1 MRTTTAKW
9 LPWLTLFIIASMGLT
24 GWLLWGNRAQ
34 TGTETTR
41 SSTAEIYTCPMDPEV
56 QQDQPG
62 KCPICGM
69 NLVLKK
75 ADSAQPKSDKSESAE
90 NETKSES
97 TDKYQCPMHPAIVQD
112 HPGDCPICGMKLV
125 RMKGSASDQSKPSS
139 SSSHKVAFY
148 RSPMNPNQTS
158 PVPRKDEMG
167 MDYLPVYEEDSSGDS
182 DVNGRAA
189 VEIDPKRQQLI
200 GLRIAKAEK
209 AGISGG
215 WRTVGRVEI
224 DPTRVSRINVKV
236 AGFVEHVFVDFVG
249 RAVKRG
255 EPLFTLY
262 SPDLLAAQQEYLL
275 SLENRENNTNEGQA
289 STYDAVVLAVR
300 NKLKNWDVPES
311 AIVRMEETRETTKAL
326 TFTSPVSGVVTLK
339 DVVEGAT
346 LESGAVPYEVTDL
359 NVVWV
364 MADAYQPD
372 LAHVHVGTRASM
384 SFEALPD
391 RVIIG
396 TVAFID
402 PILDVQSRTA
412 KVRLEVENENR
423 DLKPGMFGEVLFKGE
438 SRESLT
444 IPSDAL
450 IPTGSGFYVFV
461 ALGEG
466 QFEPRAVMLGDKSG
480 ERVEIIEG
488 LSEGE
493 SVVTRANFLVDSES
507 SLRAALS
514 AVEGN

>member
-1 MRTTTAKW
+1 MKTESAKW
-9 LPWLTLFIIASMGLT
+9 LPWLALVIIASIGLNV
-24 GWLLWGNRAQ
+24 WLFWGNRDH
-34 TGTETTR
+34 TGADSTH
-41 SSTAEIYTCPMDPEV
+41 SSSVDIYTCPMDPQI
-56 QQDQPG
+56 QQREPG

-75 ADSAQPKSDKSESAE
+75 VDSPQAKSDKPE
-90 NETKSES
+90 NTDKDPSS
-97 TDKYQCPMHPAIVQD
+97 VGADKYQCPMHPAIVQD

-125 RMKGSASDQSKPSS
+125 KMKESASDQSQSGS
-139 SSSHKVAFY
+139 ASSHQVAFY
-148 RSPMNPNQTS
+148 RSPMDPNQTS

-182 DVNGRAA
+182 DVKDRAA
-189 VEIDPKRQQLI
+189 VEIDPTRQQLI
-200 GLRIAKAEK
+200 GLRTAKAER
-209 AGISGG
+209 AGIAGG
-215 WRTVGRVEI
+215 WQTVGRVEI

-236 AGFVEHVFVDFVG
+236 TGFVEQVFVDFIG

-275 SLENRENNTNEGQA
+275 ALENRKNNTNDSQA
-289 STYDAVVLAVR
+289 LMYDDVVFAVR
-300 NKLKNWDVPES
+300 HKLKNWDVPES
-311 AIVRMEETRETTKAL
+311 AIARLEETRETTKAL
-326 TFTSPVSGVVTLK
+326 TFTSPVSGVVTSK

-346 LESGAVPYEVTDL
+346 LEPGAVPYEITDL

-364 MADAYQPD
+364 MADAYQ
-372 LAHVHVGTRASM
+372 LNLVQVHVGTRASM

-396 TVAFID
+396 TVAFVD
-402 PILDVQSRTA
+402 PILDAQSRTA
-412 KVRLEVENENR
+412 KVRLEVQNE
-423 DLKPGMFGEVLFKGE
+423 DGELKPGMYGEVLFRGE

-450 IPTGSGFYVFV
+450 IPTGRGFYVFV

-466 QFEPRAVMLGDKSG
+466 KFEPRAVTLGEKSG
-480 ERVEIIEG
+480 EKVEVMKG

-514 AVEGN
+514 AVEGK

>member
-1 MRTTTAKW
+1 MKTASTKW
-9 LPWLTLFIIASMGLT
+9 LPWLALVIIASVGLYI
-24 GWLLWGNRAQ
+24 WLFWGNSDH
-34 TGTETTR
+34 TGTDSTQSLTT
-41 SSTAEIYTCPMDPEV
+41 EIYTCPMDPQV
-56 QQDQPG
+56 QEDKPG

-69 NLVLKK
+69 NLVLRK
-75 ADSAQPKSDKSESAE
+75 ADLTQPKSDKSESPE
-90 NETKSES
+90 KETNSES
-97 TDKYQCPMHPAIVQD
+97 TEKYQCPMHPAIVQD

-125 RMKGSASDQSKPSS
+125 KMKGSASDQSKPSS

-148 RSPMNPNQTS
+148 RSPMDPNQTS

-167 MDYLPVYEEDSSGDS
+167 MDYLPVYEEDSSGDT
-182 DVNGRAA
+182 DVKDRAA
-189 VEIDPKRQQLI
+189 VEIDPTRQQLI
-200 GLRIAKAEK
+200 GLRTAKAER
-209 AGISGG
+209 AGIAGG

-236 AGFVEHVFVDFVG
+236 TGFVEHVFVDFVG

-262 SPDLLAAQQEYLL
+262 SPDLLAAQQEYVLA
-275 SLENRENNTNEGQA
+275 LENRKNNTYDGQA
-289 STYDAVVLAVR
+289 AMYDAVISAVR
-300 NKLKNWDVPES
+300 KKLKNWDVPES
-311 AIVRMEETRETTKAL
+311 AIARLEETRETTKAL
-326 TFTSPVSGVVTLK
+326 TFTSPVSGVVTSK

-346 LESGAVPYEVTDL
+346 LEPGAVPYEITDL
-359 NVVWV
+359 NVAWV
-364 MADAYQPD
+364 MADAYQLD
-372 LAHVHVGTRASM
+372 LAQVHMGTRASM
-384 SFEALPD
+384 SFDALPD

-396 TVAFID
+396 TVAFVD

-412 KVRLEVENENR
+412 KVRLEVQNE
-423 DLKPGMFGEVLFKGE
+423 DGELKPGMFGEVLFRGE

-450 IPTGSGFYVFV
+450 IPTGRGFYVFV

-466 QFEPRAVMLGDKSG
+466 RFEPRSVKLGEKSSD
-480 ERVEIIEG
+480 RVEIIEG